1 MAKAK
6 IIYEEETIMIAK
18 YRHPKSDDF
27 LDYNASITVKDS
39 GKNPIELK
47 LKFDG
52 IYPFAAPMP
61 PEQHSIKAPT
71 IAELMTKAIRWFHK
85 FGYDLK

>member
-1 MAKAK
+1 MTKAK
-6 IIYEEETIMIAK
+6 VIYEEETIMIAK
-18 YRHPKSDDF
+18 YQHPKSDDYLEYRAF
-27 LDYNASITVKDS
+27 ITIKDF
-39 GKNPIELK
+39 GKNPVELK

-52 IYPFAAPMP
+52 ICPYAAPMP

-85 FGYDLK
+85 FGYNLK